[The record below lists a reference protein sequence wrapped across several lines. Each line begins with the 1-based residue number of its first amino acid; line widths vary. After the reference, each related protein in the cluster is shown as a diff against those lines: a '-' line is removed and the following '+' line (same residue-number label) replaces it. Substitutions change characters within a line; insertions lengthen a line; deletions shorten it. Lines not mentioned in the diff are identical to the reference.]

1 MARDYALE
9 YERRRIRA
17 QARGFR
23 SPAEETR
30 YKKAA
35 KTAAAQGKKKLTV
48 YNYRQQTIAEAKR
61 RKIAKARTLTKA
73 KQVGLKAF
81 GITAKQFELMRK
93 QNRAFDKK
101 NKSPRLRYNLKLD
114 REITNLSEERIGYI
128 VGYNTVFVNPKT
140 KQYTGKRREQ
150 IVNKYFDLIEKYDLF
165 ADQQDLLDYAYVKES
180 RAA

>member
-17 QARGFR
+17 KARGFT

-30 YKKAA
+30 YKRAA
-35 KTAAAQGKKKLTV
+35 KQAAAQGKKKLTV
-48 YNYRQQTIAEAKR
+48 YNYRQQNQAEARR
-61 RKIAKARTLTKA
+61 RKAAKTRTLTKA

-81 GITAKQFELMRK
+81 GITAKQFEQIRK
-93 QNRAFDKK
+93 ENRAFDKK

-114 REITNLSEERIGYI
+114 RAITDLSAERLGYI
-128 VGYNTVFVNPKT
+128 IGYNTVFVNPKT
-140 KQYTGKRREQ
+140 KNYTGKRREAL
-150 IVNKYFDLIEKYDLF
+150 VTKYLNLIEKYDLF
-165 ADQQDLLDYAYVKES
+165 ADYQEILDYAYARES